1 MSGATIYVSAEDLD
15 ALQEANGILYT
26 LFEAT
31 DGEASSLNLARD
43 GLRRVIEK
51 TQKAARAAG
60 GRCLVRTAL
69 RYAETVEAE
78 DRAPDGL

>member
-15 ALQEANGILYT
+15 ALQETDGILYA
-26 LFEAT
+26 LFEST
-31 DGEASSLNLARD
+31 DGEAASLKLARD

-60 GRCLVRTAL
+60 GRRLVRTAL
-69 RYAETVEAE
+69 RYAETLEGE

>member
-15 ALQEANGILYT
+15 ALQAADGILYA

-31 DGEASSLNLARD
+31 DGEATSLTLARD

-51 TQKAARAAG
+51 TQKATRAAG
-60 GRCLVRTAL
+60 GRRLVRTAL
-69 RYAETVEAE
+69 RYAETLEGG
-78 DRAPDGL
+78 DRDPDGL

>member
-1 MSGATIYVSAEDLD
+1 VSGATIYVSAEDLD
-15 ALQEANGILYT
+15 ALQEADGILYA

-31 DGEASSLNLARD
+31 DGEATSLNLARD

-51 TQKAARAAG
+51 TQKATRAAG
-60 GRCLVRTAL
+60 GRRLVRTAL
-69 RYAETVEAE
+69 RYAETFEGE

>member
-15 ALQEANGILYT
+15 ALQEADGILYA

-31 DGEASSLNLARD
+31 DGEATSLNLARD

-51 TQKAARAAG
+51 TRKATRAAG
-60 GRCLVRTAL
+60 GRRLVRTAL
-69 RYAETVEAE
+69 RYAEIFEGD

>member
-15 ALQEANGILYT
+15 ALQEADGILYA

-31 DGEASSLNLARD
+31 DGEAASLKLARD

-60 GRCLVRTAL
+60 GRRLVRTAL
-69 RYAETVEAE
+69 RYTKTLQGE